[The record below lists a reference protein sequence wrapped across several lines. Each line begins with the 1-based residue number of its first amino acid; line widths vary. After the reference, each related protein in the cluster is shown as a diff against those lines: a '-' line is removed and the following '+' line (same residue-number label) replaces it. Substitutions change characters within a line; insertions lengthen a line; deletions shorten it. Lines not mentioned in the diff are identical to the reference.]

1 MANQKTRLEIIE
13 NISANLLDW
22 LDQEHKKDYYA
33 KIHDPAY
40 FHIKNK
46 LDTILGV
53 ALNTYDEFDYNNML
67 DMEKKVSSGKV
78 K

>member
-1 MANQKTRLEIIE
+1 MAIKKTRLEIIE

-22 LDQEHKKDYYA
+22 LDEEHKKDYYA

-46 LDTILGV
+46 LDTILGI
-53 ALNTYDEFDYNNML
+53 ALNTYNEFDYNNML
-67 DMEKKVSSGKV
+67 DMEKKSNGKV

>member
-1 MANQKTRLEIIE
+1 MLTKEKYLEIIGD
-13 NISANLLDW
+13 IAANMLDW
-22 LDQEHKKDYYA
+22 LDEEYKKDYYA

-67 DMEKKVSSGKV
+67 DMEKKFNGKV

>member
-1 MANQKTRLEIIE
+1 MATKKIRLEIIE

-22 LDQEHKKDYYA
+22 LDEEHRKDYYA
-33 KIHDPAY
+33 KIHDPVY

-67 DMEKKVSSGKV
+67 DMEKKSNGKV

>member
-13 NISANLLDW
+13 KISANLLDW
-22 LDQEHKKDYYA
+22 LDHEYKKDYYA
-33 KIHDPAY
+33 KIHNPAY

-53 ALNTYDEFDYNNML
+53 TLNTYDEFDYNNML
-67 DMEKKVSSGKV
+67 DMEKKVSNGKV

>member
-1 MANQKTRLEIIE
+1 MVTKETRLEIIE
-13 NISANLLDW
+13 KISANLLDW
-22 LDQEHKKDYYA
+22 LDQEHKKNYYA

-67 DMEKKVSSGKV
+67 DMEKKASNG
-78 K
+78 

>member
-1 MANQKTRLEIIE
+1 MVNKETRLEIIE

-22 LDQEHKKDYYA
+22 LDEEHRKNYYA

-46 LDTILGV
+46 LNTILGV

-67 DMEKKVSSGKV
+67 EMEKRSNGEV

>member
-1 MANQKTRLEIIE
+1 MTTKKTRLEIIE
-13 NISANLLDW
+13 KISANLLDW
-22 LDQEHKKDYYA
+22 LDEEHKKDYYA

-40 FHIKNK
+40 FYIKNK

-53 ALNTYDEFDYNNML
+53 ALYTYDEFDYNNML
-67 DMEKKVSSGKV
+67 DMEKKFDGKV

>member
-1 MANQKTRLEIIE
+1 MTTKETRLEIIE

-22 LDQEHKKDYYA
+22 LNEEHKKDYYA

-53 ALNTYDEFDYNNML
+53 ALDTYDEFDYNNML
-67 DMEKKVSSGKV
+67 EIEKRSDGEV

>member
-1 MANQKTRLEIIE
+1 MVTKENCLEIIE

-22 LDQEHKKDYYA
+22 LDEEHRKDYYA

-67 DMEKKVSSGKV
+67 DMEKKSNGKV

>member
-1 MANQKTRLEIIE
+1 MATKETRLEIIE

-22 LDQEHKKDYYA
+22 LNEEHKKDYYA

-53 ALNTYDEFDYNNML
+53 ALDTYDEFDYNNML
-67 DMEKKVSSGKV
+67 EMEKRSNGEV

>member
-1 MANQKTRLEIIE
+1 MATKGTRLEIIE

-22 LDQEHKKDYYA
+22 LDEEHRKDYYA

-40 FHIKNK
+40 YHIKNK

-67 DMEKKVSSGKV
+67 NMEKKSNGKV